1 MAGMGHGI
9 EQPSRLELARQ
20 RLRTAQ
26 LVACA
31 GSAAAFVALLLA
43 VKAAHPATVGAAVSP
58 SSADDQVQTQQDDD
72 SFGFGSGSFGGG
84 GGGSP
89 QVQTGGS

>member
-1 MAGMGHGI
+1 MVAM
-9 EQPSRLELARQ
+9 EQPTRLELARQ

-43 VKAAHPATVGAAVSP
+43 VKAAHPAQASTHPATG
-58 SSADDQVQTQQDDD
+58 DRLQTEQDDD
-72 SFGFGSGSFGGG
+72 GSFGFGSGSFGPGA
-84 GGGSP
+84 GSP
-89 QVQTGGS
+89 QLQTGGS

>member
-1 MAGMGHGI
+1 M

-31 GSAAAFVALLLA
+31 GSGAAFVALLLA
-43 VKAAHPATVGAAVSP
+43 VKAAHPATAGTPARQSSDDGP
-58 SSADDQVQTQQDDD
+58 SQTQQDSN
-72 SFGFGSGSFGGG
+72 SFGFGSGSFGGSS
-84 GGGSP
+84 GSAHIH
-89 QVQTGGS
+89 TGGS

>member
-1 MAGMGHGI
+1 MVAM
-9 EQPSRLELARQ
+9 EQPSRLELARR

-43 VKAAHPATVGAAVSP
+43 VKAAHPAHASTRP
-58 SSADDQVQTQQDDD
+58 SGDDRSRTQQDNDD
-72 SFGFGSGSFGGG
+72 DGSFGFGSGSFGPSSAGT
-84 GGGSP
+84 P
-89 QVQTGGS
+89 HVQTGGS

>member
-1 MAGMGHGI
+1 MAVM
-9 EQPSRLELARQ
+9 EPPSRLELARQ
-20 RLRTAQ
+20 RLRTAR

-43 VKAAHPATVGAAVSP
+43 VKAAHPAQATSRP
-58 SSADDQVQTQQDDD
+58 SGDDEWQTQSDDD
-72 SFGFGSGSFGGG
+72 DGSFGFDPGSFRSS
-84 GGGSP
+84 GGSP